1 MSFTSDVKQEALH
14 LTLKPCCEVAF
25 LSAVFAVNGH
35 LKLSSSGI
43 GLRIQTTQLPL
54 ARKIIGLVKKRY
66 GLELE
71 IRISQQVKLKKKKM
85 FTLTI
90 QESATKMIHELGLME
105 EDLGFASKVD
115 ETITQKDCDYG
126 AYLRGA
132 FVTSG
137 SINHPQ
143 SSSYHL
149 EMASQNASYAE
160 SLTALLNKASLNA
173 KTLEKKT
180 GQYITYI
187 KESEKIA
194 DFLRL
199 IGTHQ
204 ALFTFEDE
212 RIKRDFYNS
221 ITRVLNMEL
230 ANQNKTLEAADKQ
243 LKNIAIVENLLS
255 QEDLSD
261 GVKQAMMLRKT
272 YPEASLN
279 ELADKSLEHFPK
291 AISKSG
297 LNHRFRQLDGLAEK
311 AMEGYHDQRHRR

>member
-14 LTLKPCCEVAF
+14 LSLKPCCEVAF
-25 LSAVFAVNGH
+25 LSAIFAVNGQ
-35 LKLSSSGI
+35 LKLASSSV

-54 ARKIIGLVKKRY
+54 ARKIIALVKKRY

-71 IRISQQVKLKKKKM
+71 IRISQQVKLKKKKQ

-90 QESATKMIHELGLME
+90 QEGAMKMIHELGLME
-105 EDLGFASKVD
+105 EDVGFASKVD
-115 ETITQKDCDYG
+115 ETLTQKDCDYG

-149 EMASQNASYAE
+149 EIASQNASYAE
-160 SLTALLNKASLNA
+160 SLTALLNQASLNA

-180 GQYITYI
+180 GHYITYI

-255 QEDLSD
+255 QEELSD
-261 GVKQAMMLRKT
+261 GIKQAMMLRKT

-279 ELADKSLEHFPK
+279 ELADKSGEHFPK

-297 LNHRFRQLDGLAEK
+297 LNHRFRQLDVLAEK